1 MKKTFLAALAALA
14 ITLSAQAQAPAHR
27 PAHAP
32 QTTEMHAPKGQHKKM
47 DAQQVAL
54 RKAQL
59 CRQELRLDDKQYDK
73 VFKAYKTFFQQ
84 LEQKKPA
91 EGQQP
96 DKTLMKEAK
105 DKLSKQ
111 MKKTLSDVQ
120 FAEWQQLEQRQWHK
134 GQKAQTGRNQNAQPG
149 RGKDVRH
156 PAAQPGQAHGAKQ
169 GPHKMGARQEVCPD
183 SVPGFHGNS
192 RK

>member
-14 ITLSAQAQAPAHR
+14 MTLSAQAQAPAHR

-32 QTTEMHAPKGQHKKM
+32 QATEMHSAKGQHKKM
-47 DAQQVAL
+47 DAQQIAL
-54 RKAQL
+54 RKAQM

-73 VFKAYKTFFQQ
+73 VFKAYKAFFQQ
-84 LEQKKPA
+84 LEQQKPA
-91 EGQQP
+91 EGQQL
-96 DKTLMKEAK
+96 DQKLMKAAK

-111 MKKTLSDVQ
+111 MQKVLSDVQ

-134 GQKAQTGRNQNAQPG
+134 AKNAQPG
-149 RGKDVRH
+149 RGKEVRH
-156 PAAQPGQAHGAKQ
+156 PAAQHGKVHGAK
-169 GPHKMGARQEVCPD
+169 PGARQMGPRPEARPD